1 MCWTV
6 VLSFISNSKTYRDM
20 NTKFTLFC
28 VKVVVFVVLLFAIDR
43 VVGAAFVSMK
53 DMGLKKNPE
62 NMWLKTPFV
71 VEKVNSDV
79 VIIGSSKAS
88 HHYVPQMLE
97 DSLGMTA
104 YNCGQDGCFFLYQ
117 NCVIN
122 MLLDRYKPKM
132 IIWDIQPGSFTSH
145 NEKEYQNIRYL
156 SPYYPQSVWAK
167 RYIDSESKKMPLRM
181 QSRMFA
187 YNSKALN
194 YLFPLV
200 MGSSKTENGYIP
212 LPNEG
217 YQYPEKRKREEVEIQ
232 YSPNEKYLS
241 LLSATLERCKE
252 EGVIVQLFISP
263 EYNDESDAYLAA
275 VKDISRVSFDK
286 GVHCHN
292 YHSLAANDS
301 TMFKDA
307 SHLND
312 KGARRY
318 TAKVVQD
325 ICVR

>member
-1 MCWTV
+1 ME
-6 VLSFISNSKTYRDM
+6 KK
-20 NTKFTLFC
+20 NTLWAFC
-28 VKVVVFVVLLFAIDR
+28 LKVVLLVVILLGVDR
-43 VVGAAFVSMK
+43 LVGAAFVKMK
-53 DMGLKKNPE
+53 DVGLATNPE
-62 NMWLKTPFV
+62 NMWLKTPFT
-71 VEKVNSDV
+71 VEKVDADV
-79 VIIGSSKAS
+79 VVIGSSKAS

-156 SPYYPQSVWAK
+156 SPYYPQSVWTK

-200 MGSSKTENGYIP
+200 IGSSKTENGYIP

-217 YQYPEKRKREEVEIQ
+217 YIYPEKRRSEKTEMPCP
-232 YSPNEKYLS
+232 PNEEYLS
-241 LLSATLERCKE
+241 LLSATLKRCKD
-252 EGVIVQLFISP
+252 EGVVVQLFVSP
-263 EYNDESDAYLAA
+263 EYNYESDVYLAA
-275 VKDISRVSFDK
+275 VKDISYVSYDK
-286 GVHCHN
+286 GIPCHN

-301 TMFKDA
+301 TLFKDA

-312 KGARRY
+312 KGARLY

-325 ICVR
+325 ILLGNHK

>member
-1 MCWTV
+1 M
-6 VLSFISNSKTYRDM
+6 KTE
-20 NTKFTLFC
+20 FTLFC
-28 VKVVVFVVLLFAIDR
+28 AKALLFVALLFAIDR

-53 DMGLKKNPE
+53 DLGLQKNPE

-79 VIIGSSKAS
+79 VIVGSSKAS
-88 HHYVPQMLE
+88 HHYVPQMFE

-117 NCVIN
+117 NCIIN
-122 MLLDRYKPKM
+122 MLLDRYRPKM
-132 IIWDIQPGSFTSH
+132 ILWDIQPGSFTSH
-145 NEKEYQNIRYL
+145 NDKEYQNIRYL

-167 RYIDSESKKMPLRM
+167 DYIDSESMKMPLRM

-194 YLFPLV
+194 FLFPLV

-212 LPNEG
+212 LPNKG
-217 YQYPEKRKREEVEIQ
+217 YKYPEKRGSKAVELP
-232 YSPNEKYLS
+232 YSPNDKYLS

-252 EGVIVQLFISP
+252 EGVKVQLFISP
-263 EYNDESDAYLAA
+263 EYNYESDAYLAA
-275 VKDISRVSFDK
+275 VEDICRVSFDK

-292 YHSLAANDS
+292 YHSLGANDS

-312 KGARRY
+312 KGARIY
-318 TAKVVQD
+318 TAKVVHD
-325 ICVR
+325 IAR